1 MPHASILIHSELEAT
16 WTYSLTK
23 TSKSTF
29 LKKLKFIK
37 AI

>member
-1 MPHASILIHSELEAT
+1 MPHASIPIHSELEAT
-16 WTYSLTK
+16 WTYSVTK
-23 TSKSTF
+23 TPKSIF